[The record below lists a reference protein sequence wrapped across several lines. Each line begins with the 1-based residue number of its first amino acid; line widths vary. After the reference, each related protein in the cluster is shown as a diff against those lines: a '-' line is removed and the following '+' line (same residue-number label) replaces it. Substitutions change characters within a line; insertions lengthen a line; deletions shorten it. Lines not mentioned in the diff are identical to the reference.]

1 MSIHQL
7 INQIKPE
14 TQEVKDYDDILNG
27 NESLMNLRPWK
38 KDPKY
43 FNKVYISSLAL
54 FKMANLAIKG
64 GNIEVM
70 GSLLGKVNDNCII
83 VTDVFAIPVE
93 GTETRV
99 NAQIEGYEYMVSY
112 LQASNQINDKENI
125 VGWYHSH
132 PGYGCW
138 LSGID
143 VSTQSLNQIQDPY
156 LAIVVDPIK
165 SINLGKIDIGAFRT
179 YPEDVRVESN
189 EARRAKFG
197 NYSDRYYSLDIEI
210 YTSEVDKQ
218 LINFINEETWI
229 NELLIKQ
236 EVEDSKEGE
245 LVDNIK
251 KIIQKVTETIEEGME
266 VQRDMNRSRFNNS
279 YMSRVK
285 KEEFVKSKKFKGKG
299 VDEELKGM
307 IGEVSNTEVNG
318 VFRQQVLDS
327 IFRG

>member
-1 MSIHQL
+1 MSINQL

-14 TQEVKDYDDILNG
+14 SYEIKDYDSIIKG
-27 NESLMNLRPWK
+27 NDSIMNTRPWK
-38 KDPKY
+38 TDPKY
-43 FNKVYISSLAL
+43 FNKVYISSIAM
-54 FKMANLAIKG
+54 FKMAKLAIEG

-70 GSLLGKVNDNCII
+70 GSLLGRVNNNCII

-112 LQASNQINDKENI
+112 LQATNQLCAKENI

-143 VSTQSLNQIQDPY
+143 VSTQRLNQIQDPY

-165 SINLGKIDIGAFRT
+165 SINQGKIDIGAFRT
-179 YPEDVRVESN
+179 YPEGIRVESN
-189 EARRAKFG
+189 EAKRAKFG
-197 NYSDRYYSLDIEI
+197 NYSGQYYSLDIEI
-210 YTSEVDKQ
+210 FTSNVDQK

-236 EVEDSKEGE
+236 EVEESKDGE
-245 LVDNIK
+245 MVDNIK
-251 KIIQKVTETIEEGME
+251 KIIKKVKESIEEGVE
-266 VQRDMNRSRFNNS
+266 SQRDMNRSRFNNS
-279 YMSRVK
+279 FLNNIQKEDFIKSR
-285 KEEFVKSKKFKGKG
+285 KFKSKG
-299 VDEELKGM
+299 VDEELKGLL
-307 IGEVSNTEVNG
+307 GEVSNVEVSG
-318 VFRQQVLDS
+318 EFREEVLDR
-327 IFRG
+327 IFGS